1 MVVFKINVIVVRLM
15 NINRFKLIMKVFTVD
30 QFGIAKITVF
40 IINITLKIIEPMQN
54 GLKPL

>member
-30 QFGIAKITVF
+30 HYHKTRFQGLVNRLLFAK
-40 IINITLKIIEPMQN
+40 
-54 GLKPL
+54 